1 MGSISPKCVFAA
13 KSSLL
18 PLHHL
23 GFLEGDSDYN
33 PLSYTMREGG
43 HYEDRGLLARTS
55 VSRFLAESS

>member
-33 PLSYTMREGG
+33 PLSYTMREKGATMRIGG
-43 HYEDRGLLARTS
+43 CSPEL
-55 VSRFLAESS
+55 V